1 MTALMAMP
9 GPTQEEYD
17 SLICKLATL
26 ETENRN
32 YQKLLAAPAKRPGWW
47 RCNGKKEG

>member
-1 MTALMAMP
+1 MP
-9 GPTQEEYD
+9 TGRG
-17 SLICKLATL
+17 KLATL

-47 RCNGKKEG
+47 RCYGKREG